1 MFAILLLL
9 CRAAL
14 SLHSL
19 PLRIHR
25 LKTALTAN
33 FVCLVFWSISVWFDC
48 DFMSVLAGVSFFFVF
63 FLPPLSPCL
72 LTSISML
79 TLPRRRMKETLRVA
93 KL

>member
-1 MFAILLLL
+1 MFAVLLLL

-14 SLHSL
+14 SLRSL

-25 LKTALTAN
+25 LKTASTAN
-33 FVCLVFWSISVWFDC
+33 FVCLGFWSISVWFDC
-48 DFMSVLAGVSFFFVF
+48 DFMSVLAGFFVF
-63 FLPPLSPCL
+63 LFFFPSLSPCV

-79 TLPRRRMKETLRVA
+79 TLPRWRMKETFRDA